1 MGAALKRKKEEEEE
15 EESSIA
21 TACSVGCSVQSLAQ
35 ELPFAMEVAMK

>member
-1 MGAALKRKKEEEEE
+1 MGAALKRKKEEEE